1 MLAIC
6 FNGVGMKKHSALIKK
21 LKQTTLV
28 TSMMF
33 FTSMSYATD
42 NQLTDEEKQGGWQ
55 LLFNGKDLSQW
66 RNYKSDSTSPKWQI
80 DQGALFLTGAGGG
93 DIITKKQFKNYE
105 LKLDWKVSLAGNSG
119 VFILADE
126 LESKIYFNA
135 VEVQILDNERHSDNK
150 IASHLSGSIYD
161 LVASPKA
168 SHREAGH
175 WNRLHIKLVN
185 QQLTVWQNGVQ
196 TVDIEVNGQEWLS
209 LLEQSKFKDWQGFGK
224 AAIGHIGL
232 QDHSDPVWFKNIK
245 IKEL

>member
-1 MLAIC
+1 M
-6 FNGVGMKKHSALIKK
+6 NKHNTSIKK
-21 LKQTTLV
+21 LTKIMVSTA
-28 TSMMF
+28 MMV
-33 FTSMSYATD
+33 FTPLSFATD
-42 NQLTDEEKQGGWQ
+42 NQLSDREKQGGWQ

-66 RNYKSDSTSPKWQI
+66 RNYQSDTVSDKWQM

-93 DIITKKQFKNYE
+93 DLITKQQFENYE

-126 LESKIYFNA
+126 LENKIYFNA

-161 LVASPKA
+161 LVASPKS
-168 SHREAGH
+168 SHKEAGQ
-175 WNRLHIKLVN
+175 WNQLHIKLVDKH
-185 QQLTVWQNGVQ
+185 LTVWQNGIQ
-196 TVDIEVNGQEWLS
+196 AVDIDLNGQKWQS
-209 LLEQSKFKDWQGFGK
+209 LIEQSKFKTWKGFGK
-224 AAIGHIGL
+224 AKVGHIGL